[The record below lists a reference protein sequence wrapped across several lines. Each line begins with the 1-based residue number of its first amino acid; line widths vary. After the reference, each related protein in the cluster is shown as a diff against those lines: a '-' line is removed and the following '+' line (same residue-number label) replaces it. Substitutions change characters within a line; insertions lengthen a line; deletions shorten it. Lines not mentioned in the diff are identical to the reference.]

1 MAATLDC
8 GPGSGVALTQVLLWT
23 ADGSRLFFLWNEA
36 GFSPASYSQ
45 TLGKLREYLVKSGI
59 PAGQA
64 QQYTLH
70 SLKTTFLSYM
80 SQLSIPLAARF
91 LQGPTN
97 HPVLRSFTRG
107 TTCGPHSAHSC
118 FCGERYMQAFVQPAL
133 NTAEARHRLQN
144 RRS

>member
-8 GPGSGVALTQVLLWT
+8 GLGSGVALTQVPLWS
-23 ADGSRLFFLWNEA
+23 ADGSDCLFFLWNEA

-64 QQYTLH
+64 QQHTLH

-80 SQLSIPLAARF
+80 SQLSIPACRPLSPGAPQTTRFCAALF
-91 LQGPTN
+91 
-97 HPVLRSFTRG
+97 
-107 TTCGPHSAHSC
+107 
-118 FCGERYMQAFVQPAL
+118 
-133 NTAEARHRLQN
+133 
-144 RRS
+144 